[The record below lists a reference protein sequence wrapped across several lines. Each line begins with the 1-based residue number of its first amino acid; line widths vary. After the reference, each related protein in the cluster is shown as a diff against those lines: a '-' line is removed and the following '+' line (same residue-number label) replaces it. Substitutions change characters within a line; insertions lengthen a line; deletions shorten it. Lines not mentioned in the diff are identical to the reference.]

1 MDNGIPEVNILNDLN
16 NQQSLNENGF
26 KMNKIDTF
34 LYSFKSEEQ
43 VKSET
48 KKSNRQLAMEQV
60 EKKRLTVLSNTDIGN
75 KYKEKLLGN
84 VESYITERK
93 LDLLDL

>member
-1 MDNGIPEVNILNDLN
+1 
-16 NQQSLNENGF
+16 
-26 KMNKIDTF
+26 MNKIDTF
-34 LYSFKSEEQ
+34 LYSFKSKEQ
-43 VKSET
+43 VKSEA

-60 EKKRLTVLSNTDIGN
+60 EKKRLKILSNPNLGN